1 MVLHVYLRTYIGEP
15 EIPFTIQL
23 AFLLLAC
30 LCAIVRNTS
39 FRSILPALI
48 GTATEGAT
56 QVGTLGIGR
65 LGEKEYP
72 AMATSL
78 QVVSQVRIGP
88 KDCSQGIV
96 VGSNGTA
103 NFTLAVPVRTKF
115 IKCRD
120 FY

>member
-1 MVLHVYLRTYIGEP
+1 MVLHVHLGVCIGEP

-39 FRSILPALI
+39 FCGTLLAMI
-48 GTATEGAT
+48 GTATKGAT

-88 KDCSQGIV
+88 KD
-96 VGSNGTA
+96 
-103 NFTLAVPVRTKF
+103 
-115 IKCRD
+115 
-120 FY
+120 